1 MKLISTHKI
10 TELFLI
16 SSLGHLIA
24 DGIYNYLIL
33 LLTPCAVGF
42 QQAAQLVMTL

>member
-1 MKLISTHKI
+1 M
-10 TELFLI
+10 FLI

-42 QQAAQLVMTL
+42 QQAPQLVMTL